1 MENLT
6 SKSSGQIL
14 YGEMPSYTT
23 PCPGTSRIRPCGSA
37 RNWMFTVLFL
47 WTPGILLLVTR
58 PEMTTLMSEPVLGAL
73 HCVPGLE
80 PRSSVA
86 IEPACCGPSPGGA
99 SPGELCSSSRQHGA
113 AEILWWEETSGLI
126 SEAGTL

>member
-1 MENLT
+1 MRVRVRVRVTMQVAGTLTPVENLT

-37 RNWMFTVLFL
+37 RNWMLTVLFL
-47 WTPGILLLVTR
+47 WTPGILLLVTS

-86 IEPACCGPSPGGA
+86 LEPACRGPSPAGRDQ
-99 SPGELCSSSRQHGA
+99 GELLPPARRAS
-113 AEILWWEETSGLI
+113 L
-126 SEAGTL
+126 